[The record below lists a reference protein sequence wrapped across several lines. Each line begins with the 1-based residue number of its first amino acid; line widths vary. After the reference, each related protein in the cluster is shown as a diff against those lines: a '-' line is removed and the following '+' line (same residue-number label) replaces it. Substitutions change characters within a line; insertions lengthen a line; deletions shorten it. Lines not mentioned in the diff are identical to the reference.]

1 MVRKDTI
8 MTIQEIPENPYLL
21 LTPGPLSTT
30 PSVKAVMLRDWCTWD
45 RDYNDIVQDIRA
57 RLVTL
62 AADPDFTAVLMQGSG
77 TFSVE
82 ATIGCMMPPDGKLL
96 VLANGAYGDRIATIA
111 RYLKLPLEVH
121 DSGEITPPDLDRL
134 RDTLATDAAISH
146 VAVVHCET
154 TTGMLNPI
162 EEIGEIVKAAGR
174 IFMVDAMSSFG
185 GIPINLENVDVIVSS
200 ANKCIQG
207 VPGFGFVLVRKP
219 LIETWK
225 GQARSLSLDL
235 YDQWDTMETQGGK
248 WRFTSPTHVVRA
260 FAQALY
266 ELDEEGGVA
275 KRAERYR
282 ANHRTLVDGM
292 RGLGFRTLLP
302 DAFQGHFI
310 TSFYSPESEQYDFRT
325 FYNKLKTRGFVIYP
339 GKVSK
344 ASAFRIGN
352 IGDVYPTDMER
363 LVKTIAAS
371 MFWQG

>member
-1 MVRKDTI
+1 
-8 MTIQEIPENPYLL
+8 MTEDDATAAPILMG
-21 LTPGPLSTT
+21 T
-30 PSVKAVMLRDWCTWD
+30 VKWFDNA
-45 RDYNDIVQDIRA
+45 
-57 RLVTL
+57 
-62 AADPDFTAVLMQGSG
+62 
-77 TFSVE
+77 
-82 ATIGCMMPPDGKLL
+82 K
-96 VLANGAYGDRIATIA
+96 
-111 RYLKLPLEVH
+111 
-121 DSGEITPPDLDRL
+121 
-134 RDTLATDAAISH
+134 
-146 VAVVHCET
+146 
-154 TTGMLNPI
+154 
-162 EEIGEIVKAAGR
+162 
-174 IFMVDAMSSFG
+174 
-185 GIPINLENVDVIVSS
+185 
-200 ANKCIQG
+200 
-207 VPGFGFVLVRKP
+207 GFGFIIADRKR
-219 LIETWK
+219 LMTCK
-225 GQARSLSLDL
+225 GRARSLSLDL
-235 YDQWDTMETQGGK
+235 YDQWNTMENDKGK
-248 WRFTSPTHVVRA
+248 WRYTSPTHVVRA
-260 FAQALY
+260 FDQALK